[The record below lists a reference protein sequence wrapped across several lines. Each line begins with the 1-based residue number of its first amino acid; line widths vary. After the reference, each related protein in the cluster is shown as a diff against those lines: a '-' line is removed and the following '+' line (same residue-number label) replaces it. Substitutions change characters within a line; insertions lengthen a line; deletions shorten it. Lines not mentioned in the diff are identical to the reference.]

1 MIASLP
7 TGGVEQLDE
16 LRELLRTAGA
26 ATVGADIQHRDQP
39 HPNTYLGPGKLVEI
53 KDAIKRA
60 DANVVAVDDELS
72 PRQERNLEE
81 ALGIPVIDRTAVI
94 LDIFAAHAHTA
105 EGKLQV
111 ELAQLQYN
119 LARMRGLWT
128 HLERLGGGVGTRGP
142 GETQIETDRRLA
154 RDRIAAL
161 KRKLGQVRS
170 NRTIMRA
177 ERERGHYPQVAL
189 AGYTNA
195 GKSTLLN
202 ALTGA
207 EVGVRD
213 RLFHTLDPATRVMR
227 AGGRDYLLTDT
238 VGFIRKLP
246 HQLVEAFGATL
257 EETRL
262 ADLVLHI
269 VDGSAPEEDRLG
281 MIHAVEDVLA
291 EIGAAEIPR
300 MLVIGKIDCLDA
312 AARAELRHRHPEALE
327 VSALTGEGLPE
338 LAEAVETEFARR
350 LRAVEL
356 LIPYSDGSRLAELH
370 AIAGDLEREDT
381 PDGVRVRA
389 RLPAPVAERFAQF
402 SLPDTAVVA

>member
-1 MIASLP
+1 
-7 TGGVEQLDE
+7 
-16 LRELLRTAGA
+16 
-26 ATVGADIQHRDQP
+26 
-39 HPNTYLGPGKLVEI
+39 
-53 KDAIKRA
+53 
-60 DANVVAVDDELS
+60 
-72 PRQERNLEE
+72 
-81 ALGIPVIDRTAVI
+81 
-94 LDIFAAHAHTA
+94 
-105 EGKLQV
+105 
-111 ELAQLQYN
+111 
-119 LARMRGLWT
+119 
-128 HLERLGGGVGTRGP
+128 
-142 GETQIETDRRLA
+142 
-154 RDRIAAL
+154 
-161 KRKLGQVRS
+161 
-170 NRTIMRA
+170 
-177 ERERGHYPQVAL
+177 
-189 AGYTNA
+189 
-195 GKSTLLN
+195 
-202 ALTGA
+202 
-207 EVGVRD
+207 
-213 RLFHTLDPATRVMR
+213 MR

-269 VDGSAPEEDRLG
+269 VDGSAPEEGRLG

-291 EIGAAEIPR
+291 EIGAAEVPR